1 MCVFGCQWVSH
12 DEANSYMEIHVAI
25 FTVYMCDHAGE
36 SGQPPNCIKS
46 CLQKFN
52 NSHCHYHEPTCS
64 DLDWSSSFDSSL
76 VGIMMDILCLS
87 FLSGDSTQ

>member
-46 CLQKFN
+46 CLQEFN
-52 NSHCHYHEPTCS
+52 NSH
-64 DLDWSSSFDSSL
+64 
-76 VGIMMDILCLS
+76 
-87 FLSGDSTQ
+87 